1 MGLFDFL
8 KRNNSKF
15 STEKS
20 LQTLEPTD
28 EELKVEVLEFIK
40 QEVKFGF
47 NNQEDI
53 LEAIWTVGFENE
65 DQLDEEWLKHI
76 IAIHF
81 NEYQKESQQWKKP
94 TDFDKLA
101 KIFDELNQE
110 KIISLHNAGYTKQ
123 DGYSDVRE
131 VVDLLKDKNIVPIGY
146 CFYHTQ
152 DLERV
157 IEPTV
162 KSLFLAFDHINQ
174 DTEKAIL
181 IGKKIAAKF
190 TDNGFTVE
198 WNETIEQRIE
208 IKNISWQKIP
218 DGQPWG
224 ITRAIE
230 YLHKSEE

>member
-1 MGLFDFL
+1 MGLFDFF
-8 KRNNSKF
+8 KKNIQKTEHNNSLLAK
-15 STEKS
+15 
-20 LQTLEPTD
+20 EPTD
-28 EELKVEVLEFIK
+28 EELKTEVLEFIH

-53 LEAIWTVGFENE
+53 LEAIWAAGFENE
-65 DQLDEEWLKHI
+65 DELDEEWLKQI
-76 IAIHF
+76 IAQHY
-81 NEYQKESQQWKKP
+81 NEYQKESQQWTKP

-110 KIISLHNAGYTKQ
+110 KIISLHKAGYTKQ
-123 DGYSDVRE
+123 DGYSDVHE
-131 VVDLLKDKNIVPIGY
+131 VVDLLKPKNIVPIGY

-157 IEPTV
+157 IEPTS
-162 KSLFLAFDHINQ
+162 KSLFLAFDDINQ

-181 IGKKIAAKF
+181 IGQKIEAKF

-198 WNETIEQRIE
+198 WNGTIEQRIE

-218 DGQPWG
+218 DAQSWG
-224 ITRAIE
+224 ITRTIE
-230 YLHKSEE
+230 FLHKSEE